1 MSVKKR
7 TITPYMEQTSLAD
20 FTDPEVIKKLLMES
34 QRARERR
41 HQRELITA
49 KQERIMEWR
58 KRNLEEVRRIVEERE
73 RRKKEKAKTANNT
86 SKPATQ

>member
-1 MSVKKR
+1 MSIKKR
-7 TITPYMEQTSLAD
+7 TIIPYMEQTSLAD
-20 FTDPEVIKKLLMES
+20 FTDPEVNKKLLMES

-73 RRKKEKAKTANNT
+73 RRKKRE
-86 SKPATQ
+86 S